1 MKSYAEVIGDPIA
14 QSKSPVIHKFW
25 LAKLGIEADYRTC
38 HVQAEGLANYIE
50 QRRDDS
56 AWRGCNVTV
65 PHKIAVM
72 DLIDDPG
79 NVRGTIGAMNTI
91 MRQPDGSLMGTNTDA
106 AGFFA
111 PIANF
116 DLAGMPVAVVGTG
129 GAAHAILF
137 ALSKAGVGSVTLL
150 ARNPLKG
157 AAILARF
164 GLKGSVQTLD
174 KPLSPVALLVNAT
187 LLGMVGQAP
196 KIVLNFPI
204 RF

>member
-91 MRQPDGSLMGTNTDA
+91 MRQPDGSLMGTIGYGESAETALAKLKRLA
-106 AGFFA
+106 AG
-111 PIANF
+111 
-116 DLAGMPVAVVGTG
+116 
-129 GAAHAILF
+129 
-137 ALSKAGVGSVTLL
+137 
-150 ARNPLKG
+150 
-157 AAILARF
+157 
-164 GLKGSVQTLD
+164 
-174 KPLSPVALLVNAT
+174 
-187 LLGMVGQAP
+187 
-196 KIVLNFPI
+196 
-204 RF
+204 